1 MDGWMVGLLILVG
14 VVALFV
20 IETMATWGLGGWME
34 YRDRRS
40 ARTRE
45 APRLTSPSTAPP
57 PWGCSTN
64 CFPMTCARWCCPSE
78 NVLSIVGAVTGS
90 CTDQAKARYPVE
102 GPR

>member
-45 APRLTSPSTAPP
+45 EAEADLAQYGPTAVGLRDELLPDDLRQIVLDERDRAGRR
-57 PWGCSTN
+57 WG
-64 CFPMTCARWCCPSE
+64 RRRI
-78 NVLSIVGAVTGS
+78 LH
-90 CTDQAKARYPVE
+90 
-102 GPR
+102 

>member
-1 MDGWMVGLLILVG
+1 MDGWVGGLLLLVG

-45 APRLTSPSTAPP
+45 EAEADLAEYGPTAVGLRDDLLPDDLRQ
-57 PWGCSTN
+57 
-64 CFPMTCARWCCPSE
+64 M
-78 NVLSIVGAVTGS
+78 VLSERERAEHRWGHHRILH
-90 CTDQAKARYPVE
+90 
-102 GPR
+102 

>member
-1 MDGWMVGLLILVG
+1 MDGWVGGLLLLVG

-45 APRLTSPSTAPP
+45 EAEADLAEYGPTAVGLRDDLLPDDL
-57 PWGCSTN
+57 GQ
-64 CFPMTCARWCCPSE
+64 M
-78 NVLSIVGAVTGS
+78 VLSERERAEHRWGRHILH
-90 CTDQAKARYPVE
+90 
-102 GPR
+102 

>member
-1 MDGWMVGLLILVG
+1 MDGWVVGLLALAG

-45 APRLTSPSTAPP
+45 EAEADLAEYGPTAVGLRDELLPDDLRQMVRSGRESAEHR
-57 PWGCSTN
+57 WGL
-64 CFPMTCARWCCPSE
+64 RKI
-78 NVLSIVGAVTGS
+78 LH
-90 CTDQAKARYPVE
+90 
-102 GPR
+102 